1 MLTKLSFYHYEKY
14 RQDFAICLL
23 TPKQGPLIYHSL
35 HFLCCSSAI
44 LSEGILPENHPLAP
58 LHLPSVPWNKG
69 KWNCRSASC
78 QAGLNFGVS
87 RTQPRGEQ
95 SFLFHCSWK
104 FSLYA
109 QIHFQAKKKLS
120 LIKCHEYTR
129 SVLQKLDPWLV
140 YTNSHSE
147 YFTSVFCLQQHFQR
161 MLITLP
167 VYGLLVPSSFYEKE
181 CSPIFKSLSFL
192 FL

>member
-1 MLTKLSFYHYEKY
+1 MKEFYLKIIPWRLYTFRVCPGTKVSGTVGL
-14 RQDFAICLL
+14 
-23 TPKQGPLIYHSL
+23 PPVKQ
-35 HFLCCSSAI
+35 
-44 LSEGILPENHPLAP
+44 
-58 LHLPSVPWNKG
+58 
-69 KWNCRSASC
+69 ASTSGW
-78 QAGLNFGVS
+78 AGLNLGVS
-87 RTQPRGEQ
+87 RPQPRGEQ

-109 QIHFQAKKKLS
+109 QIHFQTKKKLS